1 MEHQPENIRSVSPL
15 NVPVERRL
23 PSGRNKIERISD
35 HSKGLVGDLKE
46 WVELK
51 IESVKLEVQHELEVK
66 KNELIVV
73 AVAGIISLVGALF
86 LLVALAHGLG
96 AWLGHPAWGFLAVAV
111 LLFAAAGFYYS
122 RMGPAHLRKAAEVMV
137 EAANPDPKDE
147 KKDPEAKRKEMK
159 KV

>member
-1 MEHQPENIRSVSPL
+1 MEHKPDNLRSVSPL

-23 PSGRNKIERISD
+23 PSGRNKVERISD
-35 HSKGLVGDLKE
+35 HSKGLVTDLKE

-51 IESVKLEVQHELEVK
+51 LEAVKLDVQHELEVK

-73 AVAGIISLVGALF
+73 ATAGAISALGALF
-86 LLVALAHGLG
+86 LLVAVAHGIG

-111 LLFAAAGFYYS
+111 LLFIIAAIYYS
-122 RMGPAHLRKAAEVMV
+122 RMGPTHLRKTAEVVV

-147 KKDPEAKRKEMK
+147 KKDPEAKREEMK

>member
-1 MEHQPENIRSVSPL
+1 MDHQPENLRGVSPL

-35 HSKGLVGDLKE
+35 HSKGLVTDLKE
-46 WVELK
+46 WVELR
-51 IESVKLEVQHELEVK
+51 IEAVKLEVQHELEVK

-73 AVAGIISLVGALF
+73 ATAAAISLLGAFF
-86 LLVALAHGLG
+86 LLVALALGLG
-96 AWLGHPAWGFLAVAV
+96 AWLGHPAWGFLVVALV
-111 LLFAAAGFYYS
+111 LFAIAAFYYT
-122 RMGPAHLRKAAEVMV
+122 RMGPTHLRKAAEVMV